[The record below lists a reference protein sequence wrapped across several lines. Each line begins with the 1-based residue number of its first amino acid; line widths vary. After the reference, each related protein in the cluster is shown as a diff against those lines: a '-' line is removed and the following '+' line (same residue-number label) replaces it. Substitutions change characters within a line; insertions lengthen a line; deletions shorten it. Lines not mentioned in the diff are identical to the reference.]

1 METFETKRKFKMIS
15 LEKAE
20 KAVMANYKT
29 AINHRWRC
37 IITGKFKTELI

>member
-29 AINHRWRC
+29 AINHRC
-37 IITGKFKTELI
+37 IIKGKFKTE